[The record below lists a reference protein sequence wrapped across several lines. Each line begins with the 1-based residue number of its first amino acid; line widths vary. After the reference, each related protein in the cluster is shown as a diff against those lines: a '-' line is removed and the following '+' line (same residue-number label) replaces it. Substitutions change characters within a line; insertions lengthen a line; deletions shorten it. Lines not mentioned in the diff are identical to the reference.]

1 MIINQSLWYY
11 GLWPSCSLPVS
22 PSSLVC
28 YEIGRRP
35 QKRKTNVTDE
45 TLLLEDREMPDG
57 REEEGMKAEES
68 RDKSGLSCVN
78 MAFLPDTSS
87 TDESEPGSMHDL
99 DADGTGHLLEPQ
111 R

>member
-1 MIINQSLWYY
+1 M
-11 GLWPSCSLPVS
+11 
-22 PSSLVC
+22 C
-28 YEIGRRP
+28 YEIARRP
-35 QKRKTNVTDE
+35 QKRKSNVTDE

-57 REEEGMKAEES
+57 REEEGKKAEES